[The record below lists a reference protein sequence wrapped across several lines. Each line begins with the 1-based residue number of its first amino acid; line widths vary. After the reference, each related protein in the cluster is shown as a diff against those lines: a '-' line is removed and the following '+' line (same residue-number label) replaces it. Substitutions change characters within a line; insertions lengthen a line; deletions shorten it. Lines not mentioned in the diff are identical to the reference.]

1 MCDRVGVLLFIDI
14 VYGSRKLRPGKVSV
28 ECVESI
34 GKKIKER
41 RKRKLS
47 QKAEDNF
54 KPVLEEIGF
63 SAAAIKKLLEDG
75 YNLQRFVKQFKKKMQ
90 AAEKK
95 KAITEKFL

>member
-1 MCDRVGVLLFIDI
+1 M
-14 VYGSRKLRPGKVSV
+14 
-28 ECVESI
+28 
-34 GKKIKER
+34 
-41 RKRKLS
+41 
-47 QKAEDNF
+47 AEDNF

-95 KAITEKFL
+95 KAITEKFLWKKERKDSIVKISLHYLWTNIQNSTQRSRGWYFHMQEL